1 MCNQRVTRIFVTK
14 RLHNE
19 LPRRDVFQ
27 AISDPTRRAILGL
40 LALQSLSV
48 NAVAENFDIS
58 RPAVSKHVKVCSKN
72 VAWCMSGRR
81 DVSAL
86 RSPSG
91 SARGGKRLGKSV
103 PPVLGTEIRPTGSLP
118 RSVATIKKKHRGK
131 RNDSFRWEDK
141 VIEHKRFIKAPRSWS
156 GKCGP
161 NRSTWPSGTVRKDT
175 PDHRAAA
182 VANGRQLEFRDARIR
197 KDYQNDI
204 RYTRIEPEHTLCFRN
219 GAIDN
224 PYGFDVQVTLEEQEG
239 GTWLTM
245 RSEFSSKAVIEEL
258 NQKVNAIEGGKQT
271 LNKLVAY
278 AEKLFSGS

>member
-1 MCNQRVTRIFVTK
+1 M
-14 RLHNE
+14 E
-19 LPRRDVFQ
+19 
-27 AISDPTRRAILGL
+27 
-40 LALQSLSV
+40 
-48 NAVAENFDIS
+48 
-58 RPAVSKHVKVCSKN
+58 
-72 VAWCMSGRR
+72 
-81 DVSAL
+81 
-86 RSPSG
+86 
-91 SARGGKRLGKSV
+91 
-103 PPVLGTEIRPTGSLP
+103 
-118 RSVATIKKKHRGK
+118 K

-141 VIEHKRFIKAPRSWS
+141 VIEHKRFIKAPRSLVWEVWT
-156 GKCGP
+156 KPEHLAKWYGP
-161 NRSTWPSGTVRKDT
+161 EGYTLTT
-175 PDHRAAA
+175 A
-182 VANGRQLEFRDARIR
+182 QLKLQTGGSWNFVMHGFG